1 MIVYFNI
8 VVFPYWNIQLQKI
21 HNTYYLLSITCLL
34 LVYYFVVYYFV
45 FQELIPALFYTFK

>member
-21 HNTYYLLSITCLL
+21 HNTY
-34 LVYYFVVYYFV
+34 VVYYFV
-45 FQELIPALFYTFK
+45 FQELILALFYTFK